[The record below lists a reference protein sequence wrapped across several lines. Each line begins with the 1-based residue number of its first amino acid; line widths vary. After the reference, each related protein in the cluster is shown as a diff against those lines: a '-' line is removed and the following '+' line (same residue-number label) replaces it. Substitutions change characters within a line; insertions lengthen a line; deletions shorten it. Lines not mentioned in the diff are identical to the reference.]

1 MGIRLKEHTKIVIL
15 LFIWNATEVQNMKVE
30 KINKKYI
37 RQMSTNETI
46 IVILLT
52 DKINLN

>member
-30 KINKKYI
+30 KINKKCI

-52 DKINLN
+52 DKMNLN